1 MKFTLSWL
9 KDHLDTEASATEVVA
24 AMTMAGL
31 EVEHVTDPASKLAA
45 FTVAK
50 IVEAVQHPNAD
61 RLRVCQ
67 VDTVDGRKEI
77 VCGAP
82 NARAGLTTIYAP
94 IGAYVPGL
102 GVTLVEKPVRGVVSN
117 GMLCSAS
124 ELEVA
129 GENDGIMELPDD
141 LAVGTPAA
149 EALGLE
155 AVIDF
160 EVTPNRPDW
169 LGVAGI
175 ARDLAAAGVGTLKTA
190 PIDEIP
196 GTFDCPITIKVDG
209 EACPVFAGR
218 VIEGVKNGPSPKW
231 LRDRLTAIGLRPISA
246 LVDITNLITY
256 DRARPLH
263 VYDRAKLVGTT
274 IEARLGHGKAE
285 ASPSDQPSP
294 AEHHDEQLIALDGK
308 TYDITA
314 AMSVIADAD
323 GNRPIGLG
331 GVMGGESTG
340 CSDDTVDIFVE
351 SAWFDPIT
359 TAQTGRATGINSD
372 AQYRFARGVNPQS
385 CEEGLHLATKLIL
398 ELCGGKPSKI
408 VVAGQP
414 PAPPAPFAFDFSYI
428 EKLTGISEPL
438 QSNVA
443 ILTSL
448 GFTVEP
454 AHVVVDLPT
463 VTLSPIE
470 GQAETSSGS
479 VTQDSAN
486 LYTITPPSWRRDVSQ
501 PADIVEEAAR
511 IAGFDKVPSQ
521 PLPEVP
527 RAVGGVLTVKQAR
540 ARTARRALAA
550 AGYAEA
556 LTFSFTSKATAELFG
571 GGAPELILAN
581 PIASDLDCM
590 RPSLLPN
597 LIDAAGRNARQG
609 FPDVALFEVG
619 PVFFGDRPQDQ
630 KTTIAAILAPRA
642 PRGWAKAPAEDLF
655 DVKADLL
662 ALLEEIGAP
671 VASLQTAQGSASSW
685 WHPGRSARLQLGP
698 KAVLAEFGELH
709 PAVLKALDVAGPVYG
724 FEITLEA
731 VPEPKKKAIKSR
743 PAFSPSPLMPLTRDF
758 AFVADKAKAA
768 GDLVKAAA
776 GADKALIDA
785 VRVFDVYEGPG
796 VPEGSKSVALEVVVQ
811 PRDKTLTEAE
821 IEALSAKIV
830 AAVEKAGG
838 KLRS

>member
-9 KDHLDTEASATEVVA
+9 KDHLETEASATEVVA

-31 EVEHVTDPASKLAA
+31 EVEHVTDPATKLAA

-82 NARAGLTTIYAP
+82 NARPGLTTVYAP

-117 GMLCSAS
+117 GMLCSGS
-124 ELEVA
+124 ELEA
-129 GENDGIMELPDD
+129 DDGSEGILELSDD
-141 LAVGTPAA
+141 LAVGTPASQ
-149 EALGLE
+149 ALGLE

-175 ARDLAAAGVGTLKTA
+175 ARDMAAAGVGTLKDLSIA
-190 PIDEIP
+190 PVP
-196 GTFDCPITIKVDG
+196 GTFPCPISIKVDG
-209 EACPVFAGR
+209 DACPVFSGR
-218 VIEGVKNGPSPKW
+218 LIKGVKNGPSPKW
-231 LRDRLTAIGLRPISA
+231 LADRLKAIGLRPINT

-263 VYDRAKLVGTT
+263 VYDAAKLVGTV

-285 ASPSDQPSP
+285 VTPGDQPSP

-308 TYDITA
+308 TYDITPE
-314 AMSVIADAD
+314 MSVIADAA

-340 CSDDTVDIFVE
+340 CSDATTDVFLE
-351 SAWFDPIT
+351 SAWFEPIR
-359 TAQTGRATGINSD
+359 TAQTGRVTGINSD
-372 AQYRFARGVNPQS
+372 AQYRFARTVDTGSVVP
-385 CEEGLHLATKLIL
+385 GLELATRLIL
-398 ELCGGKPSKI
+398 ELCGGEASE
-408 VVAGQP
+408 VVMAGEA
-414 PAPPAPFAFDFSYI
+414 PAAPGPVLFDPAYVEQLSGLAIAP
-428 EKLTGISEPL
+428 ERTLK
-438 QSNVA
+438 
-443 ILTSL
+443 ILTDL
-448 GFTVEP
+448 GFTIAPPTDVSTTAFAINAES
-454 AHVVVDLPT
+454 VVCV
-463 VTLSPIE
+463 
-470 GQAETSSGS
+470 
-479 VTQDSAN
+479 
-486 LYTITPPSWRRDVSQ
+486 TPPTFRRDVQ
-501 PADIVEEAAR
+501 GKADLVEEVAR
-511 IAGFDKVPSQ
+511 IAGYAALPST
-521 PLPEVP
+521 PLPEAP
-527 RAVGGVLTVKQAR
+527 RAVGGVLTVKQGR
-540 ARTARRALAA
+540 ARVARRALAA

-556 LTFSFTSKATAELFG
+556 ITWSFTNQKTAALFG
-571 GGAPELILAN
+571 GGAAQLVLAN
-581 PIASDLDCM
+581 PIASELDCM
-590 RPSLLPN
+590 RPSILPN
-597 LIDAAGRNARQG
+597 LIEAAGRNARQG

-619 PVFFGDRPQDQ
+619 PVFFGDRPQEQ
-630 KTTIAAILAPRA
+630 KTVISAILVPRA
-642 PRGWAKAPAEDLF
+642 PRGWDKAKPEDLF
-655 DVKADLL
+655 TVKADLL

-698 KAVLAEFGELH
+698 KAVLAEFGEIH
-709 PAVLKALDVAGPVYG
+709 PAVLKALDVTGPVYG
-724 FEITLEA
+724 FEITLDA
-731 VPEPKKKAIKSR
+731 VPEPKKKAIKSK
-743 PAFSPSPLMPLTRDF
+743 PAFTPSPLMPLTRDF

-776 GADKALIDA
+776 GADKALIAA

-796 VPEGSKSVALEVVVQ
+796 VPDGSKSVALEVVVQ

-821 IEALSAKIV
+821 IEALSGKIV

-838 KLRS
+838 TLRS